1 MASYQVT
8 THEKQFLT
16 LINMSVSEIK
26 HLEKM
31 KGPEE
36 YHALIYNSVNL
47 KLFYSLRKINFP
59 SGIVSENKYGKH
71 SGSKLRKELNIH
83 M

>member
-1 MASYQVT
+1 MASYQLT
-8 THEKQFLT
+8 TRENQFLT

-31 KGPEE
+31 KGTEE

-47 KLFYSLRKINFP
+47 KLF
-59 SGIVSENKYGKH
+59 
-71 SGSKLRKELNIH
+71 
-83 M
+83 